1 MHLNLSLVFIHTLN
15 RVSCQYLA
23 SFILHPVSCILYLAH
38 LVSCILHLISC
49 TSCIQYPASYIL
61 HILYPVSC
69 ILLLLCLVRIDIIII
84 KVSIIKIEK
93 TQSRELFSSLCK
105 QPNYSGGNVFISF
118 QCVNLKCTRNTN
130 NTLNI

>member
-1 MHLNLSLVFIHTLN
+1 MLLVANLHQSNHAFKSFISFHPYFE
-15 RVSCQYLA
+15 SCIFYLA
-23 SFILHPVSCILYLAH
+23 
-38 LVSCILHLISC
+38 SCILHLISC
-49 TSCIQYPASYIL
+49 TSCILYPASYIL

-105 QPNYSGGNVFISF
+105 QLNYSGGNVYISF
-118 QCVNLKCTRNTN
+118 QCVKLKCTRNTN

>member
-1 MHLNLSLVFIHTLN
+1 MLLVANLYQSNHAF
-15 RVSCQYLA
+15 R
-23 SFILHPVSCILYLAH
+23 SFISFHPYFESCILSVSCIFYLA
-38 LVSCILHLISC
+38 SCILHLISC
-49 TSCIQYPASYIL
+49 TSCILYPASYIL

-69 ILLLLCLVRIDIIII
+69 ILLLLCLVRIDIIMI
-84 KVSIIKIEK
+84 KVSIIKIGK